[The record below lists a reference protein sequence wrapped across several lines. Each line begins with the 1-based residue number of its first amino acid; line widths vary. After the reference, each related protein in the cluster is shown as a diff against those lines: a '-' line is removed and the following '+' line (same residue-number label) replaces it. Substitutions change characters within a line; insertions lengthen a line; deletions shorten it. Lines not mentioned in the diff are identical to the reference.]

1 MIYWFRLLKIL
12 GLLSPILQV
21 DPPTLVLQLDSP
33 QLEEGA
39 CPLVPTHPP
48 PGGVEKTDETP
59 SGCLTVHSITN
70 FDIYFNTD
78 TNIHTLIDNCV
89 VKVFKE
95 NFLNMLMVKFDI
107 VFFCTRDFFTV
118 IFFLNFVDFYF
129 LSGRT
134 DLLK

>member
-1 MIYWFRLLKIL
+1 M
-12 GLLSPILQV
+12 

-33 QLEEGA
+33 QREEGA

-59 SGCLTVHSITN
+59 SGCSTVHSITN

-78 TNIHTLIDNCV
+78 TNILTLIDNCV

-107 VFFCTRDFFTV
+107 VFFLYSRLFHSNFFSEFRRFL
-118 IFFLNFVDFYF
+118 FFYQG
-129 LSGRT
+129 GRIY
-134 DLLK
+134 